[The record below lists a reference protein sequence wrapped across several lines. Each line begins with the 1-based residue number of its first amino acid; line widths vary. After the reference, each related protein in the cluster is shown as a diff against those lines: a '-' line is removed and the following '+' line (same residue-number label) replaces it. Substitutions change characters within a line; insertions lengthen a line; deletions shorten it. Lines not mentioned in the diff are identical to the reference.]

1 MSCFRL
7 WFLRCRG
14 SDTSSAAYG
23 NPNKQRQERLFCASA
38 DALISLML
46 VTKADVQTC
55 GTECILEIS
64 RMSIRMSR
72 TSQARPAMAV
82 KCADT
87 EDVISLTPT
96 TLTTPTTPR
105 SISAEQVESLDA
117 QEPVRVTPVT
127 WVVPSRRRL
136 VVWWFFTI
144 LAWTNVPIQEGLPM
158 SLEDMTI

>member
-1 MSCFRL
+1 MRKRRCFDI
-7 WFLRCRG
+7 F
-14 SDTSSAAYG
+14 
-23 NPNKQRQERLFCASA
+23 
-38 DALISLML
+38 ML

-55 GTECILEIS
+55 GKECILEIS

-117 QEPVRVTPVT
+117 HEPVRVTPLT
-127 WVVPSRRRL
+127 WVVPSRRP
-136 VVWWFFTI
+136 VVVEQK
-144 LAWTNVPIQEGLPM
+144 AWTNVPIQE
-158 SLEDMTI
+158 ETHDV

>member
-1 MSCFRL
+1 
-7 WFLRCRG
+7 
-14 SDTSSAAYG
+14 
-23 NPNKQRQERLFCASA
+23 
-38 DALISLML
+38 ML

-55 GTECILEIS
+55 GTECILENS

-82 KCADT
+82 KCGET
-87 EDVISLTPT
+87 EDAISLTPT

-127 WVVPSRRRL
+127 WVVSSRL
-136 VVWWFFTI
+136 VVWWVLFKPGRMF
-144 LAWTNVPIQEGLPM
+144 QSRRKPM
-158 SLEDMTI
+158 SLEDMSI